1 MALVAGVRNASPGT
15 VVGMLINTVTSKAF
29 LADGAEVEAFVPQK
43 RCFPT
48 QREDWT
54 MWELAL

>member
-15 VVGMLINTVTSKAF
+15 VVGMIINTVTSKAF

-43 RCFPT
+43 RCFPA
-48 QREDWT
+48 QWADWT
-54 MWELAL
+54 VWELAL